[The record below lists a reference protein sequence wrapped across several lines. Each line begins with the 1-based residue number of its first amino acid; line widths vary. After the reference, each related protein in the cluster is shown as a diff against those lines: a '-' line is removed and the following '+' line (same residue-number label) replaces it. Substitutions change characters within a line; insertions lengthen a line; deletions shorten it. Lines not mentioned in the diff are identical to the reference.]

1 LIKVDLFIKLQIP
14 MHYISLIKESIST
27 SLERANATIFANL
40 IEVLRLG
47 FDPVYIPFERPKNIY
62 GKSRW
67 TFKKKI
73 SPF

>member
-1 LIKVDLFIKLQIP
+1 MDLFINLQNP
-14 MHYISLIKESIST
+14 FHYISLIKESIST